1 MDTYFN
7 NEENKKNK
15 ETIENKEIKKKNF
28 VCTDNK
34 IFSEALNKLFEGT
47 ETIPELNLPIDDPDN
62 FKISDILT
70 PMALNNIKHSPEYIY
85 QKFKI
90 YFVKFFMME
99 DYFFKMEKD
108 KGKDKI
114 TKKNKS
120 KNFQKT
126 NDDLKEQLI
135 SDTKNIINLKEPM
148 LNTTENINKFQLID
162 PNNKIF
168 IDSHQSGINI
178 TENKIN
184 LKQPGLND
192 FRELID
198 KNDKKTRKGSADYRI
213 NIKLKLESIPEITEE
228 KEKKLSPQKK
238 KYTKEP
244 NRK

>member
-7 NEENKKNK
+7 NEENKENK
-15 ETIENKEIKKKNF
+15 ETIENKEIKKNNIIY
-28 VCTDNK
+28 TDNK
-34 IFSEALNKLFEGT
+34 IFCETLNKLFEGT

-85 QKFKI
+85 RKFEVC
-90 YFVKFFMME
+90 FVKFFMME
-99 DYFFKMEKD
+99 NYFFKMELD
-108 KGKDKI
+108 KGKDKYKK

-120 KNFQKT
+120 INFQKT

-184 LKQPGLND
+184 LKQPGPND
-192 FRELID
+192 PRELID

-238 KYTKEP
+238 IHQRTK
-244 NRK
+244 